1 MNIYEIGMSVT
12 EECLKDYKSNTIPNS
27 RKRREEM
34 KRKQIEN
41 ALSGFATGCAE
52 EEIELFCDFTLLG
65 NGKRGILFTKE
76 GLYSSEFGYSG
87 KKDPIQ
93 QPVLYSELEAVSLSE
108 DSDSKFCFHYRD
120 GRTEKVY
127 GSIYT
132 GFLITALNRILKAQ
146 DDEAEVSG
154 AVGENEAEPKEIL
167 EIETEEIIESVE
179 AETKEE
185 PVEIDEYEIE
195 EKTAE
200 TGEEKE
206 ESAEINETEEK
217 KEPVEI
223 HEAEEK
229 GESAEFHEA
238 EEKEE
243 SAEAKESDEKVA
255 SAISYEQAVEQFN
268 KGLNQLDDHN
278 DFVNVH
284 YFYRMAKQGNP
295 VAMEMLAT
303 YYAAGRQLPY
313 NPEKAAYWM
322 DKCMELIPE
331 DQAPE
336 QLLQYAKWI
345 KIESAKSD
353 FIRNNP
359 YIPDV
364 GTVIKLSDK
373 DLLVLSSKLND
384 SDEER
389 IWVEQMVRELETGDS
404 GILTIGWNPQEETY
418 VSSYF
423 SGYLSEEKEYEFPE
437 QKIIASKYTDYV
449 NIGATQF
456 QSHVVLRYTGI
467 NEIYPAE
474 DCQLRICSCKG
485 NGSFRDLENDTRYE
499 IPVYEMEEPEVHEIY
514 IGDYAEICI
523 WKGQAYFAATMNLR
537 LILDMYE
544 MVYKEIKWEP
554 ELADVAIV
562 QEEFEYDLWDASF
575 FDTTVNDFY
584 PADTCSPLGHIV
596 LQIHA

>member
-1 MNIYEIGMSVT
+1 MDIYEIVMSVT
-12 EECLKDYKSNTIPNS
+12 EECLKDYKSSTIPNS
-27 RKRREEM
+27 RNRREEM

-41 ALSGFATGCAE
+41 ALNGFATGCAE

-76 GLYSSEFGYSG
+76 GLYSSEFGYSR

-120 GRTEKVY
+120 GRKEKAY

-154 AVGENEAEPKEIL
+154 AVGENVTEPKEIL
-167 EIETEEIIESVE
+167 EIENEEIIESV
-179 AETKEE
+179 
-185 PVEIDEYEIE
+185 
-195 EKTAE
+195 
-200 TGEEKE
+200 
-206 ESAEINETEEK
+206 
-217 KEPVEI
+217 
-223 HEAEEK
+223 EAEEK

-313 NPEKAAYWM
+313 NTEKAAYWM

-336 QLLQYAKWI
+336 QLIQYAKWI

-364 GTVIKLSDK
+364 GTVIKLCDK

-449 NIGATQF
+449 NIGDTQF
-456 QSHVVLRYTGI
+456 KSHVVLRYTGI

-485 NGSFRDLENDTRYE
+485 NGSFRDLENDTLYE
-499 IPVYEMEEPEVHEIY
+499 IPVYEMEEPEVQEIY
-514 IGDYAEICI
+514 RGNYAEICI
-523 WKGQAYFAATMNLR
+523 WKDQAYFAATMETR

-575 FDTTVNDFY
+575 FDTTVNDLY

>member
-41 ALSGFATGCAE
+41 ALNGFATGCAE

-120 GRTEKVY
+120 GRTEKAY

-146 DDEAEVSG
+146 EDEAEVSG
-154 AVGENEAEPKEIL
+154 AVGENEAEPKETL

-185 PVEIDEYEIE
+185 
-195 EKTAE
+195 
-200 TGEEKE
+200 
-206 ESAEINETEEK
+206 SAED
-217 KEPVEI
+217 
-223 HEAEEK
+223 
-229 GESAEFHEA
+229 
-238 EEKEE
+238 
-243 SAEAKESDEKVA
+243 KESDEKVA
-255 SAISYEQAVEQFN
+255 SVNLYEQAVEQFN

-364 GTVIKLSDK
+364 GTVIKLCDK

-449 NIGATQF
+449 NIGDTQF
-456 QSHVVLRYTGI
+456 KSHVVLRYTGI

-485 NGSFRDLENDTRYE
+485 NGSFRDLENDTLYE
-499 IPVYEMEEPEVHEIY
+499 IPVYEMEEPEVQGIY
-514 IGDYAEICI
+514 RGNYAEICI
-523 WKGQAYFAATMNLR
+523 WKDQAYFAATMETR

-575 FDTTVNDFY
+575 FDTTVNDLY

>member
-1 MNIYEIGMSVT
+1 MDIYEIVMSVT
-12 EECLKDYKSNTIPNS
+12 EECLKDYKSSTIPNS
-27 RKRREEM
+27 RNRREEM

-41 ALSGFATGCAE
+41 ALNGFATGCAE

-120 GRTEKVY
+120 GRTEKAY

-154 AVGENEAEPKEIL
+154 AVGENVTEPKEIL
-167 EIETEEIIESVE
+167 EIENEEIIESV
-179 AETKEE
+179 
-185 PVEIDEYEIE
+185 
-195 EKTAE
+195 
-200 TGEEKE
+200 
-206 ESAEINETEEK
+206 
-217 KEPVEI
+217 
-223 HEAEEK
+223 EAEEK

-313 NPEKAAYWM
+313 NTEKAAYWM

-336 QLLQYAKWI
+336 QLIQYAKWI

-364 GTVIKLSDK
+364 GTVIKLCDK

-449 NIGATQF
+449 NIGDTQF
-456 QSHVVLRYTGI
+456 KSHVVLRYTGI

-485 NGSFRDLENDTRYE
+485 NGSFRDLENDTLYE
-499 IPVYEMEEPEVHEIY
+499 IPVYEMEEPEVQGIY
-514 IGDYAEICI
+514 RGNYAEICI
-523 WKGQAYFAATMNLR
+523 WKDQAYFAATMETR

-562 QEEFEYDLWDASF
+562 QEEFEYDLWDVSF
-575 FDTTVNDFY
+575 FDTTVNDLY

>member
-1 MNIYEIGMSVT
+1 MDIYEIVMSVT
-12 EECLKDYKSNTIPNS
+12 EECLKDYKSSTIPNS
-27 RKRREEM
+27 RNRREEM

-41 ALSGFATGCAE
+41 ALNGFATGCAE

-76 GLYSSEFGYSG
+76 GLYSSEFGYSR

-93 QPVLYSELEAVSLSE
+93 QPVLYSELEVVSLSE

-120 GRTEKVY
+120 GRTEKAY

-154 AVGENEAEPKEIL
+154 AVGENVTEPKEIL
-167 EIETEEIIESVE
+167 EIENEEIIESV
-179 AETKEE
+179 
-185 PVEIDEYEIE
+185 
-195 EKTAE
+195 
-200 TGEEKE
+200 
-206 ESAEINETEEK
+206 
-217 KEPVEI
+217 
-223 HEAEEK
+223 EAEEK

-243 SAEAKESDEKVA
+243 SAEAKESNEKVA
-255 SAISYEQAVEQFN
+255 SAISYERAVEQFN

-313 NPEKAAYWM
+313 NTEKAAYWM

-336 QLLQYAKWI
+336 QLIQYAKWI

-364 GTVIKLSDK
+364 GTVIKLCDK

-449 NIGATQF
+449 NIGDTQF
-456 QSHVVLRYTGI
+456 KSHVVLRYTGI

-485 NGSFRDLENDTRYE
+485 NGSFRDLENDTLYE
-499 IPVYEMEEPEVHEIY
+499 IPVYEMEEPEVQEIY
-514 IGDYAEICI
+514 RGNYAEICI
-523 WKGQAYFAATMNLR
+523 WKDQAYFAATMETR

-575 FDTTVNDFY
+575 FDTTVNDLY

>member
-1 MNIYEIGMSVT
+1 MDIYEIVMSVT
-12 EECLKDYKSNTIPNS
+12 EECLKDYKSSTIPNS
-27 RKRREEM
+27 RNRREEM

-41 ALSGFATGCAE
+41 ALNGFATGCAE

-76 GLYSSEFGYSG
+76 GLYSSEFGYSR

-120 GRTEKVY
+120 GRTEKAY

-154 AVGENEAEPKEIL
+154 AVGENVTEPKEIL
-167 EIETEEIIESVE
+167 EIENEEIIESV
-179 AETKEE
+179 
-185 PVEIDEYEIE
+185 
-195 EKTAE
+195 
-200 TGEEKE
+200 
-206 ESAEINETEEK
+206 
-217 KEPVEI
+217 
-223 HEAEEK
+223 EAEEK

-313 NPEKAAYWM
+313 NTEKAAYWM

-336 QLLQYAKWI
+336 QLIQYAKWI

-364 GTVIKLSDK
+364 GTVIKLCDK

-449 NIGATQF
+449 NIGDTQF
-456 QSHVVLRYTGI
+456 KSHVVLRYTGI

-485 NGSFRDLENDTRYE
+485 NGSFRDLENDTLYE
-499 IPVYEMEEPEVHEIY
+499 IPVYEMEEPEVQGIY
-514 IGDYAEICI
+514 RGNYAEICI
-523 WKGQAYFAATMNLR
+523 WKDQAYFAATMETR

-562 QEEFEYDLWDASF
+562 QEEFEYDLWDVSF
-575 FDTTVNDFY
+575 FDTTVNDLY

>member
-1 MNIYEIGMSVT
+1 MDIYEIVMSVT
-12 EECLKDYKSNTIPNS
+12 EECLKDYKSSTIPNS
-27 RKRREEM
+27 RNRREEM

-41 ALSGFATGCAE
+41 ALNGFATGCAE

-76 GLYSSEFGYSG
+76 GLYSSEFGYSR

-120 GRTEKVY
+120 GRTEKAY

-154 AVGENEAEPKEIL
+154 AVGENVTEPKEIL
-167 EIETEEIIESVE
+167 EIENEEIIESV
-179 AETKEE
+179 
-185 PVEIDEYEIE
+185 
-195 EKTAE
+195 
-200 TGEEKE
+200 
-206 ESAEINETEEK
+206 
-217 KEPVEI
+217 
-223 HEAEEK
+223 EAEEK

-268 KGLNQLDDHN
+268 KGLYQLDDHN
-278 DFVNVH
+278 DFVIVH

-313 NPEKAAYWM
+313 NTEKAAYWM

-336 QLLQYAKWI
+336 QLIQYAKWI

-364 GTVIKLSDK
+364 GTVIKLCDK

-449 NIGATQF
+449 NIGDTQF
-456 QSHVVLRYTGI
+456 KSHVVLRYTGI

-485 NGSFRDLENDTRYE
+485 NGSFRDLENDTLYE
-499 IPVYEMEEPEVHEIY
+499 IPVYEMEEPEVQGIY
-514 IGDYAEICI
+514 RGNYAEICI
-523 WKGQAYFAATMNLR
+523 WKDQAYFAATMETR

-562 QEEFEYDLWDASF
+562 QEEFEYDLWDVSF
-575 FDTTVNDFY
+575 FDTTVNDLY

>member
-1 MNIYEIGMSVT
+1 MDIYEIVMSVT
-12 EECLKDYKSNTIPNS
+12 EECLKDYKSSTIPNS
-27 RKRREEM
+27 RNRREEM

-41 ALSGFATGCAE
+41 ALNGFATGCAE

-76 GLYSSEFGYSG
+76 GLYSSEFGYSR

-120 GRTEKVY
+120 GRTEKAY

-154 AVGENEAEPKEIL
+154 AVGENVTEPKEIL
-167 EIETEEIIESVE
+167 EIENEEIIESVE

-217 KEPVEI
+217 EEPVEI

-313 NPEKAAYWM
+313 NTEKAAYWM

-336 QLLQYAKWI
+336 QLIQYA
-345 KIESAKSD
+345 
-353 FIRNNP
+353 
-359 YIPDV
+359 
-364 GTVIKLSDK
+364 
-373 DLLVLSSKLND
+373 
-384 SDEER
+384 
-389 IWVEQMVRELETGDS
+389 
-404 GILTIGWNPQEETY
+404 
-418 VSSYF
+418 
-423 SGYLSEEKEYEFPE
+423 
-437 QKIIASKYTDYV
+437 
-449 NIGATQF
+449 
-456 QSHVVLRYTGI
+456 
-467 NEIYPAE
+467 
-474 DCQLRICSCKG
+474 
-485 NGSFRDLENDTRYE
+485 
-499 IPVYEMEEPEVHEIY
+499 
-514 IGDYAEICI
+514 
-523 WKGQAYFAATMNLR
+523 
-537 LILDMYE
+537 
-544 MVYKEIKWEP
+544 
-554 ELADVAIV
+554 
-562 QEEFEYDLWDASF
+562 
-575 FDTTVNDFY
+575 
-584 PADTCSPLGHIV
+584 TCL
-596 LQIHA
+596 

>member
-1 MNIYEIGMSVT
+1 MDIYEIVMSVT
-12 EECLKDYKSNTIPNS
+12 EECLKDYKSSTIPNS
-27 RKRREEM
+27 RNRREEM

-41 ALSGFATGCAE
+41 ALNGFATGCAE

-76 GLYSSEFGYSG
+76 GLYSSEFGYSR

-120 GRTEKVY
+120 GRTEKAY

-154 AVGENEAEPKEIL
+154 AVGENVTEPKEIL
-167 EIETEEIIESVE
+167 EIENEEIIESV
-179 AETKEE
+179 
-185 PVEIDEYEIE
+185 
-195 EKTAE
+195 
-200 TGEEKE
+200 
-206 ESAEINETEEK
+206 
-217 KEPVEI
+217 
-223 HEAEEK
+223 EAEEK

-313 NPEKAAYWM
+313 NTEKAAYWM

-331 DQAPE
+331 DQAP
-336 QLLQYAKWI
+336 
-345 KIESAKSD
+345 
-353 FIRNNP
+353 
-359 YIPDV
+359 
-364 GTVIKLSDK
+364 
-373 DLLVLSSKLND
+373 
-384 SDEER
+384 
-389 IWVEQMVRELETGDS
+389 
-404 GILTIGWNPQEETY
+404 
-418 VSSYF
+418 
-423 SGYLSEEKEYEFPE
+423 
-437 QKIIASKYTDYV
+437 
-449 NIGATQF
+449 GAAD
-456 QSHVVLRYTGI
+456 
-467 NEIYPAE
+467 P
-474 DCQLRICSCKG
+474 ICKM
-485 NGSFRDLENDTRYE
+485 D
-499 IPVYEMEEPEVHEIY
+499 
-514 IGDYAEICI
+514 
-523 WKGQAYFAATMNLR
+523 
-537 LILDMYE
+537 
-544 MVYKEIKWEP
+544 
-554 ELADVAIV
+554 
-562 QEEFEYDLWDASF
+562 
-575 FDTTVNDFY
+575 
-584 PADTCSPLGHIV
+584 
-596 LQIHA
+596 